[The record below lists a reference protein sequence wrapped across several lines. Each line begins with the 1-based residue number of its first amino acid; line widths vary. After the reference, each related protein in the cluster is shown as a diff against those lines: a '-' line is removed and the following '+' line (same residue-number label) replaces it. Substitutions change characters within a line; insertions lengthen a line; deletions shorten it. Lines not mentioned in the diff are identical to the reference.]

1 LLVPGAE
8 ASISAKQVQGDFPM
22 FRARLLA
29 LVGACSLV
37 SKAALADDTGLA
49 YSHTLRKE
57 GGRTCMADHF
67 HSGSGEGRS
76 KESARAAAV
85 RSWIDFTN
93 FEYGTAWARFGIA
106 ASPSTHY
113 TKAEKGWTADVE
125 ARPCKG

>member
-1 LLVPGAE
+1 M
-8 ASISAKQVQGDFPM
+8 D
-22 FRARLLA
+22 RALILA
-29 LVGACSLV
+29 LAGACSL
-37 SKAALADDTGLA
+37 AATAWLADDTGLA

-67 HSGSGEGRS
+67 HSGSGDGRT
-76 KESARAAAV
+76 KEAAHSAAV

-93 FEYGTAWARFGIA
+93 FEYGTVWARFGIA

-113 TKAEKGWTADVE
+113 TKAEKASTATVE